1 MPRVASLYLPNL
13 ATDRLRLIDAR
24 RRENF
29 FSAHP
34 EEPLSLPKWRLEGS
48 FETGLRQAQPLLRM
62 SGAQGSALPDPQDDP
77 AACSCPRGG
86 SWRPGARWARD
97 DASAPD
103 PSDKDAAWHDA
114 RRRKAARRAE
124 QAAEID
130 ALPLHQRPPMR
141 ELGRRSEAVGH
152 PFRVMRP
159 DEVGTNRHELRAAPP
174 ALPPPALPPMVTT
187 HAAGPRMVIAAACPA
202 ARALGL
208 TPGMA
213 LAHARALVAGLD
225 VRDAAPAADEAVLE
239 RLALFAARRW
249 TPTAAASGADGL
261 WLDLTGV
268 THLFGG
274 ERAMARRILRFCER
288 LGFTARIAV
297 AGTAGAAH
305 ALARYARASLILCET
320 GGEAEAIAP
329 LPPAALRLDPP
340 QIDATRRL
348 GIETIGDLIASPRGP
363 LGRRFGTGLLARLDQ
378 ALGRQGE
385 PIEPIAAFRP
395 PSATLRFVEPI
406 ATPEPIATAL
416 ADAMALLV
424 AQLSERGLG
433 ARSLLLACIRVDGDE
448 QHVRAGTARATRD
461 GGHLLKL
468 LAMRIETIDPGFGIE
483 GVRLTAT
490 RTEPLAAQPI
500 DGGLGGDPPAAD
512 LAPLIDRLAGRIGA
526 RNLYRVGA
534 VESDVPER
542 SIRPASPL
550 GRVAEWPR
558 GWARPARLLSPPERV
573 EHVMA
578 ELPDHPPRRFVWRGH
593 SHYVTRGDGPERIYG
608 EWWRRTGEADAV
620 RDYYQ
625 VEDEA
630 GARFWLYRRG
640 DGLDPRTGDLSW
652 HLHGVF
658 G

>member
-1 MPRVASLYLPNL
+1 MPRVASLWLPNL

-24 RRENF
+24 RNPASPQPGR
-29 FSAHP
+29 SSP
-34 EEPLSLPKWRLEGS
+34 
-48 FETGLRQAQPLLRM
+48 AQFPPGA
-62 SGAQGSALPDPQDDP
+62 SGAQDSAAFVSVADPHDDP
-77 AACSCPRGG
+77 AACSCPRNGG
-86 SWRPGARWARD
+86 WRPGARWARSD
-97 DASAPD
+97 PVQAAPVDA
-103 PSDKDAAWHDA
+103 DAAWYA
-114 RRRKAARRAE
+114 QRRRKAARRAG
-124 QAAEID
+124 QQAEID

-141 ELGRRSEAVGH
+141 ELGRRSEAVEH
-152 PFRVMRP
+152 PFRAMRP
-159 DEVGTNRHELRAAPP
+159 DEAGTSRHAAPAILP
-174 ALPPPALPPMVTT
+174 APAGAFLPPLVTA
-187 HAAGPRMVIAAACPA
+187 HPIGPRMVIAAACPA
-202 ARALGL
+202 ARAAGL
-208 TPGMA
+208 APGMA

-225 VRDAAPAADEAVLE
+225 VRDAAVAADASVLE

-249 TPTAAASGADGL
+249 TPTAAVSDAIPSGLTGADGL

-274 ERAMARRILRFCER
+274 EKMMARRILRFCAR

-305 ALARYARASLILCET
+305 ALARHATAPLTLCAV
-320 GGEAEAIAP
+320 GGEAQALAP
-329 LPPAALRLDPP
+329 LPPSALRLDQD
-340 QIDATRRL
+340 QIDAARRL

-363 LGRRFGTGLLARLDQ
+363 LGRRFGTVLLGKLDQ
-378 ALGRQGE
+378 ALGRKS
-385 PIEPIAAFRP
+385 EPIAPITAFHAP
-395 PSATLRFVEPI
+395 VATLRFVEPI
-406 ATPEPIATAL
+406 ATAETIATAL
-416 ADAMALLV
+416 GDAMALLV
-424 AQLSERGLG
+424 AQLAERGLG
-433 ARSLLLACIRVDGDE
+433 ARSLMLACIRVDGDE

-483 GVRLTAT
+483 GLRLTAT
-490 RTEPLAAQPI
+490 RTEPLSPQAI
-500 DGGLGGDPPAAD
+500 DGGLGGDPPAPD

-542 SIRPASPL
+542 SVRPAPPL
-550 GRVAEWPR
+550 GSVAEWQR
-558 GWARPARLLSPPERV
+558 GWARPARLLCPPERLD
-573 EHVMA
+573 HVMA
-578 ELPDHPPRRFVWRGH
+578 EMPDHPPKRFVWRGQ
-593 SHYVTRGDGPERIYG
+593 SHITRCGDGPERIHG